1 MTESND
7 APFATGASFSF
18 GEMALSAEPGRGAA
32 GGLSSSRANR
42 LGAPAAGVTQS
53 AAEKLLLEMRS
64 VMLNEEFSPEILQ
77 YATDT
82 VTGVQGLVS
91 EQEDA
96 LDAIEFGGTGF
107 ETPTGF
113 EVHIKRMEIDRVN
126 YLLRAY
132 FRVRIKKIER
142 SVLYVFK
149 DKGENDTFDKLSEAE
164 KKFAKSYVDLVE
176 GHFNRSFL
184 SMLPE
189 KLRKLDKD
197 GNCHHAVPPNLDKFA
212 FCRMRNTI
220 GAYAVSDEATD
231 DDIELNEGDI
241 LCTRYSRI
249 RELLIRG
256 DAELV

>member
-1 MTESND
+1 MTDSNG

-18 GEMALSAEPGRGAA
+18 GEMALTAEPGRG
-32 GGLSSSRANR
+32 
-42 LGAPAAGVTQS
+42 PAAGLSTSRRGAPSEGSTES
-53 AAEKLLLEMRS
+53 AAEKLLRDMRS
-64 VMLNEEFSPEILQ
+64 LMLNEEYSPEILQ
-77 YATDT
+77 YATET
-82 VTGVQGLVS
+82 VTGVQGLVA

-96 LDAIEFGGTGF
+96 LDTIEFGGEGF

-126 YLLRAY
+126 YLLRSY

-142 SVLYVFK
+142 SVLYVLK
-149 DKGENDTFDKLSEAE
+149 EDNPDNTFDKLSEAE
-164 KKFAKSYVDLVE
+164 QKFAKMYMDLVE
-176 GHFNRSFL
+176 GHFNRSFMD
-184 SMLPE
+184 MLPE

-197 GNCHHAVPPNLDKFA
+197 GNVHHAVPPNMDKFA
-212 FCRMRNTI
+212 FCRMKKRI
-220 GAYAVSDEATD
+220 GSYAVSDEATD
-231 DDIELNEGDI
+231 EDIELNEGDI